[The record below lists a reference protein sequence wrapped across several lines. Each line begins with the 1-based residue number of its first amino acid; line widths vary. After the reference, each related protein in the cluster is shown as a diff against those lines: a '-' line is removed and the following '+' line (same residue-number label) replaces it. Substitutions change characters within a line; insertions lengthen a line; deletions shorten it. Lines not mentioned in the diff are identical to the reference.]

1 MRELILIQISGED
14 RPGVMAAMS
23 RVLATYEVE
32 ILDIGQSVI
41 HDTLNMG
48 VLIRIPAQAESAP
61 ILKDLLFTAHEL
73 EINLKFTPI
82 THERY
87 ERWVGHQGR
96 QRQIVTL
103 LGRRIGS
110 RALHGVAQAL
120 SDNGLNIEVVTRL
133 SGRAP
138 LDEVAQQG
146 PNSCVEFW
154 VRGQSRDQQALR
166 KSFLETAAAHSVD
179 IAIQE
184 DNIFR
189 RNRRLIAFDMDSTLI
204 RVEVI
209 DELARLKG
217 VGEACAAITEAA
229 MRGEMDFNESL
240 KQRLKLLE
248 GLSEEALRQVADTL
262 PLSDGAARLIHN
274 LKRFGYKIAI
284 ISGGFTYF
292 GKRLQE
298 RFGIDY
304 LHANELEIKDGRVTG
319 RVIGEIVNAAKKAE
333 FLKAIAEA
341 EGIDLQQVIAVGD
354 GANDLPMLNLA
365 GLGIAFHAKPK
376 VKEGAGHAISTFG
389 LDSVLYLMG
398 MRDQDIVDEEDAGG
412 AE

>member
-1 MRELILIQISGED
+1 
-14 RPGVMAAMS
+14 MAAMTQ
-23 RVLATYEVE
+23 VLATYEVD

-41 HDTLNMG
+41 HDTLNVG
-48 VLIRIPAQAESAP
+48 VLIRIPPQAESAP
-61 ILKDLLFTAHEL
+61 ILKDLLFAAHEL
-73 EINLKFTPI
+73 EVNLKFTPI

-87 ERWVGHQGR
+87 ERWVGQQGR
-96 QRQIVTL
+96 HRHIVTL
-103 LGRRIGS
+103 LGRKIS
-110 RALHGVAQAL
+110 AKALNGVAQSLAEN
-120 SDNGLNIEVVTRL
+120 DLNIEVVTRL
-133 SGRAP
+133 SGRSP
-138 LDEVAQQG
+138 LEEMVDQS

-154 VRGQSRDQQALR
+154 VRGQSKDQEAVR
-166 KSFLETAAAHSVD
+166 RRFLEIAADQNVD

-189 RNRRLIAFDMDSTLI
+189 RNRRLVAFDMDSTLI

-217 VGEACAAITEAA
+217 VGDECAAITEAA

-240 KQRLKLLE
+240 KRRLLLLK
-248 GLSEEALRQVADTL
+248 GLDEKALTQVAENL
-262 PLSDGAARLIHN
+262 PLSDGAERLMQN

-304 LHANELEIKDGRVTG
+304 LHANELEIKDGEVTG
-319 RVIGEIVNAAKKAE
+319 RVVGEIVNAGKKAE
-333 FLKAIAEA
+333 YLRAIADA

-376 VKEGAGHAISTFG
+376 VKEGAGQAISTFG

-398 MRDQDIVDEEDAGG
+398 MRERDIV
-412 AE
+412 